1 MKSFK
6 IFAIIVIFIAIAGL
20 GIYFAA
26 KSTSDKT
33 AKEASN
39 ESGTVAGETTIDT
52 SNAKDIGAIF
62 FYGSTCP
69 HCKKVEEYFKTNKV
83 EEKIKVDQREVY
95 GSKDNQALMQ
105 AKQALC
111 KDLSDADKGGVPFLY
126 TPDKCIVGD
135 QPIIDFF
142 DTEIAKL
149 K

>member
-6 IFAIIVIFIAIAGL
+6 IFAIIVIFVALAGL
-20 GIYFAA
+20 GIYFAT

-33 AKEASN
+33 SKDTSS

-69 HCKKVEEYFKTNKV
+69 HCKKVEEYFKTNRV

-95 GSKDNQALMQ
+95 GDKNNAAMMKE
-105 AKQALC
+105 KQNLC
-111 KDLSDADKGGVPFLY
+111 KDLAEENKGGVPFLY
-126 TPDKCIVGD
+126 TPEKCIVGD

-142 DTEIAKL
+142 NSEIEKL